1 MAVRHE
7 TELYAPVK
15 AFFESLGYEVKG
27 EVRNC
32 DLVGIKPGQ
41 QTPLIVEIKKTFN
54 LALVL
59 QGMQR
64 LKLSSNVYV
73 AVERNRAKKGAVNQ
87 RWNELVG
94 LCRQLGLGLLTVTHF
109 KTKPPL
115 VEVLCNP
122 ALPSDN
128 ARNAAAVRPGS
139 RKEKL
144 LREFHARS
152 GDHNTG
158 GSTRRKLVTAYRE
171 KALRVAAALQS
182 LGEAAPA
189 QLARIAAVSTA
200 AAVLQHNYYGWFER
214 VSRGRYRLTPF
225 GEAALNEYAAVLQE
239 HGIKTAAGMD
249 AELDEDSGQCQIA
262 EAPIT
267 YSTVAAETVDD

>member
-15 AFFESLGYEVKG
+15 AFFENLGYEVKG

-115 VEVLCNP
+115 VEVLCKP
-122 ALPSDN
+122 AAHSDN
-128 ARNAAAVRPGS
+128 VHNAATVRHGS

-171 KALRVAAALQS
+171 KALRVAAALQG

-200 AAVLQHNYYGWFER
+200 APVLQRNYYGWFER

-239 HGIKTAAGMD
+239 HGIKTAAEID
-249 AELDEDSGQCQIA
+249 AELDEDSGQLQIA

-267 YSTVAAETVDD
+267 YSTVVVEAEDD